1 VRILKVSYEFPP
13 IGGGGAQ
20 VAAGLA
26 RELVKKGHDVDVVT
40 MGFQGLPSDHK
51 VDGVRIRRV
60 DCGRASKSKCTVQ
73 EAARYVR
80 KARPLLGQ
88 LLSEND
94 YDLVHAHFILP
105 DGLPVCWEARRHG
118 VPYLIT
124 AHGSDVPAYNPKLSF
139 RLMHPVLKP
148 VWRHVTRNAK
158 VVVSPS
164 HELAQLIQR
173 SRPRTLVNVVPNGID
188 PDRFHPR
195 EKKKRILVATRLVER
210 KGVQHLL
217 RALEG
222 ISHDHEVLIVGDG
235 EYGSELRT
243 LNDSLG
249 CPGRF
254 VGWCDN
260 GSREF
265 RDYLETSA
273 IYVLPSDYENFP
285 ICLLEA
291 MAAGAAIITT
301 RGHGCEEVVGDA
313 AELVTAATVDEAA
326 CISEIRSAICRLTR
340 DAEHCIALGGKAR
353 RRMEE
358 HFGWPAVARQYQDV
372 YQAQVCRSDSKE

>member
-1 VRILKVSYEFPP
+1 VKILKVSYEFPP

-26 RELVKKGHDVDVVT
+26 RELVRQGHDVDIVT
-40 MGFQGLPSDHK
+40 MGFQDS
-51 VDGVRIRRV
+51 VR
-60 DCGRASKSKCTVQ
+60 

-80 KARPLLGQ
+80 NAKPILAQ
-88 LLSEND
+88 LLREKE
-94 YDLVHAHFILP
+94 YDLVHTHFILP
-105 DGLPVCWEARRHG
+105 DGLLVCREAGRHG

-139 RLMHPVLKP
+139 RLMHPILKP

-164 HELAQLIQR
+164 RELAHLIER
-173 SRPRTLVNVVPNGID
+173 SRPQTTVSVIPNGID
-188 PDRFHPR
+188 PDRFHPG
-195 EKKKRILVATRLVER
+195 EKKKRILVATRFVER

-222 ISHDHEVLIVGDG
+222 LSHDHEVLIVGDG
-235 EYGSELRT
+235 EYCGELRA
-243 LNDSLG
+243 LNESLG

-260 GSREF
+260 DSREF

-313 AELVTAATVDEAA
+313 AELVTPGAIDEAA
-326 CISEIRSAICRLTR
+326 CISEIRSAILRLTR
-340 DAEHCIALGGKAR
+340 DSDHRIALGGKAR

-358 HFGWPAVARQYQDV
+358 HFGWPAVARQYQDL
-372 YQAQVCRSDSKE
+372 YRAQVCCRDSKE